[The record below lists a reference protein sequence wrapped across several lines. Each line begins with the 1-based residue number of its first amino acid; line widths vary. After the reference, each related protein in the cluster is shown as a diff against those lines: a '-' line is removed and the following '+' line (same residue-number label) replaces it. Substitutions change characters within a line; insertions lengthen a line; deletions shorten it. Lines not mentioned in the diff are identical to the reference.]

1 MSATQEKQQN
11 GSSDLRK
18 GEIMSRPNNTNAVR
32 SGAWVSNPLVVLEC
46 SRCAA
51 LDNCPKAMEEA
62 DGRCWYE
69 RHGETPDLKTADGIL
84 TALRQKVELDQIR
97 YQRSVRYQTARGV
110 QAVDRDTTSLS
121 NALTRD
127 LQILA
132 ELSVR
137 FGFME
142 ATKNKLLDDNRGVH
156 ITADQVNL
164 LQITS
169 EELAKCREL
178 GDELSQLK
186 KQVSEMSSMPMPLTS
201 TKRQ

>member
-1 MSATQEKQQN
+1 
-11 GSSDLRK
+11 
-18 GEIMSRPNNTNAVR
+18 
-32 SGAWVSNPLVVLEC
+32 
-46 SRCAA
+46 
-51 LDNCPKAMEEA
+51 
-62 DGRCWYE
+62 
-69 RHGETPDLKTADGIL
+69 
-84 TALRQKVELDQIR
+84 
-97 YQRSVRYQTARGV
+97 
-110 QAVDRDTTSLS
+110 
-121 NALTRD
+121 
-127 LQILA
+127 
-132 ELSVR
+132 
-137 FGFME
+137 ME